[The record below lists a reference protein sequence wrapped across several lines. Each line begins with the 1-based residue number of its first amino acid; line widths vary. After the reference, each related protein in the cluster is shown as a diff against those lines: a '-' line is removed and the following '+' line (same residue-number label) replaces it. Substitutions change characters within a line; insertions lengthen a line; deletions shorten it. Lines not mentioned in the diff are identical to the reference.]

1 MVTGRREVTRGR
13 GGGTREREGGTG
25 AREGGL
31 GSETMRRR
39 MSSVTPEQREE
50 AWGRLVGGPNK
61 EKGDAR
67 GASGMFQASAKA
79 IAEHSQ
85 GTASS

>member
-1 MVTGRREVTRGR
+1 
-13 GGGTREREGGTG
+13 
-25 AREGGL
+25 
-31 GSETMRRR
+31 

-61 EKGDAR
+61 EKEDAR
-67 GASGMFQASAKA
+67 GARGMFQASVKA